1 MSSSPPTDRS
11 RTGKP
16 RFGIS
21 GWSLRTRLSAALVVL
36 VAIVCAV
43 IGVATTVAVYQFQ
56 VSRLDNQL
64 SEAADR
70 TERFGDS
77 SPDLHHDDHG
87 PPLAGAPGMG
97 PGTVTSRL
105 SDGQVREATVLD
117 RSIAGQALPAT
128 LYPVLTG
135 LPVDKRPYTR
145 GLGDYGDYRLVAS
158 RASDGD
164 IIITGLPMTDVHAT
178 QKPLAVLENGVGP
191 VPKLV
196 PPLIRRP

>member
-117 RSIAGQALPAT
+117 RSIAGQALPTT
-128 LYPVLTG
+128 LHPVLTG

-145 GLGDYGDYRLVAS
+145 RPRAYGDYRLLTPPPPPTP
-158 RASDGD
+158 
-164 IIITGLPMTDVHAT
+164 IILT
-178 QKPLAVLENGVGP
+178 
-191 VPKLV
+191 
-196 PPLIRRP
+196 RRPS